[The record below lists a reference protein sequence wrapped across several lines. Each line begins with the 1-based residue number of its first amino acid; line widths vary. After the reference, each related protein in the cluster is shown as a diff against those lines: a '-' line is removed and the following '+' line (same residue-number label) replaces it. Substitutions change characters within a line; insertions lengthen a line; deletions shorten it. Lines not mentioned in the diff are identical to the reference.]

1 MIPDEEEEESLSSH
15 SSQESQENEEN
26 GWISITE
33 GRNQKGKAILLL
45 KKSLDQ
51 VNVDL
56 YAKRSLGGYKL
67 EA

>member
-1 MIPDEEEEESLSSH
+1 LIPDEEEEESLSGH
-15 SSQESQENEEN
+15 SSQESQEN

-51 VNVDL
+51 VSVDL

>member
-1 MIPDEEEEESLSSH
+1 MIPDEEEEESLSGH
-15 SSQESQENEEN
+15 SSQESQEN

>member
-1 MIPDEEEEESLSSH
+1 MIPDEEEEESLSGH
-15 SSQESQENEEN
+15 SSQESQEN

-51 VNVDL
+51 VSVDL